1 PPDPLLRGADS
12 LVAEAGPD
20 FAVALAVERRLGQNA
35 ADVADEFLIGAR
47 ALRAT
52 PLGFES
58 LRGGGALPVALGVDR
73 RAARAPG
80 APDASKAVL
89 PPRRGGCGPPYFFR
103 LLGTKGWSARHRWS
117 SSSLSM
123 VSSPTLARSRA
134 ISSSRSS
141 VGRLFRAAWP
151 PARKSS
157 RQPARVAAVTP
168 SSRARSSRLS
178 PRRRRRTVAALRGAE
193 KRPRSPGFGVLAMGV
208 GSWGLDTDD
217 VPIGCPTEPRGGG
230 RGLLLTRSERR

>member
-1 PPDPLLRGADS
+1 
-12 LVAEAGPD
+12 
-20 FAVALAVERRLGQNA
+20 ERRLGEDA
-35 ADVADEFLIGAR
+35 ADVTHEFLVR
-47 ALRAT
+47 AGTEWAALLGRRPFFEGDGPLMPLEVESRAGQVPEAT
-52 PLGFES
+52 DAGQPVGPS
-58 LRGGGALPVALGVDR
+58 GGGGDGLAYRLG
-73 RAARAPG
+73 
-80 APDASKAVL
+80 
-89 PPRRGGCGPPYFFR
+89 
-103 LLGTKGWSARHRWS
+103 LLGTKGRSARQRWS
-117 SSSLSM
+117 SSSLSL